1 MENKPCNGLAML
13 QTIEDKHKTVQKCIL
28 DNIFKG

>member
-1 MENKPCNGLAML
+1 MDNKPCIRLAML
-13 QTIEDKHKTVQKCIL
+13 LTIEDKHKTVEKCIL

>member
-1 MENKPCNGLAML
+1 MDNKPRNGEAML

-28 DNIFKG
+28 ENIFKG